1 MMMLPTTWTGS
12 QEGGALDGDVFGC
25 CDCVGCVLIWV
36 GYYMFSS
43 SVDVY
48 LCALRCCV
56 CLECLFGC
64 VCALDMCVAMVGLSM
79 CVSV

>member
-48 LCALRCCV
+48 LCDLRCHV
-56 CLECLFGC
+56 C
-64 VCALDMCVAMVGLSM
+64 
-79 CVSV
+79 